1 MAWSDFMTRLIAAA
15 FFGAVLGFERQW
27 RHRMAGLV
35 TNTLVSMGAAIFVM
49 FSLMI
54 PGETSPTRVAAQV
67 VSGIGFLG
75 GGVILRQGLTIRGL
89 NTAATLW
96 CAAALGILA
105 GGGYVIHG
113 LVATVCVIA
122 ANIVLPFLCDR
133 LNLQSQPYTGFEYN
147 YQCEIIARL
156 EEESLIRTILL
167 TSISGDLQ
175 VRSLWSQHPADK
187 PQQVIIRLELV
198 CHERRDTAVEVL
210 MNRLSLEPGVWATRW
225 SVEERLI

>member
-1 MAWSDFMTRLIAAA
+1 MPWSDFMMRLLAAA
-15 FFGAVLGFERQW
+15 SFGAALGFERQW
-27 RHRMAGLV
+27 RQRMAGLV
-35 TNTLVSMGAAIFVM
+35 TNTLVAMGAAIFVM

-54 PGETSPTRVAAQV
+54 PGDTSPTRVAAQV

-105 GGGYVIHG
+105 GGGYVVHG
-113 LVATVCVIA
+113 LVATVFVIV
-122 ANIVLPFLCDR
+122 ANTVLPFLCDR
-133 LNLQSQPYTGFEYN
+133 LNLQNQRYTGFEYD

-167 TSISGDLQ
+167 TSISGDVQ
-175 VRSLWSQHPADK
+175 VRSLWSQHPVETPDR
-187 PQQVIIRLELV
+187 VVIRLELI

-210 MNRLSLEPGVWATRW
+210 MNRLSLEPGVLATRW